1 MPRPAPLWDLLGFG
15 AVTVDD
21 LICVDRYPPPDAKE
35 PIISRQQVGGGLAG
49 TALVAAA
56 RLGAQAAYCGV
67 LGNDALS
74 RFTLE
79 ELERA
84 GVDCSAV
91 IHRTGAQPIQA
102 VVIVGRPSAR
112 RSILFSEAG
121 FQQPDASVITE
132 ALLTRARVLFVDHT
146 AVEAGL
152 LAAPIARAHGIPIVA
167 DFERSTSPRL
177 AELIPQVD
185 HLILNRT
192 MGQQLT
198 GAADPSE
205 MVRTLAGPSQVC
217 CAVTA
222 GEDGLWY
229 AERGKPP
236 CHLPAFAVAAVDTTG
251 CGDVLHGAYA
261 SAIARGSGVH
271 QALMLGA
278 AAAALK
284 TLAPGGRAGIPDL
297 PTVLRFLAD
306 CGFPLA
312 HGKPAILNRGL
323 NP

>member
-35 PIISRQQVGGGLAG
+35 PIVSRQQVGGGPVG
-49 TALVAAA
+49 TAL
-56 RLGAQAAYCGV
+56 
-67 LGNDALS
+67 
-74 RFTLE
+74 
-79 ELERA
+79 
-84 GVDCSAV
+84 
-91 IHRTGAQPIQA
+91 
-102 VVIVGRPSAR
+102 
-112 RSILFSEAG
+112 
-121 FQQPDASVITE
+121 
-132 ALLTRARVLFVDHT
+132 T
-146 AVEAGL
+146 AVEVAL

-177 AELIPQVD
+177 AELLPQVD
-185 HLILNRT
+185 HLILNRI

-205 MVRTLAGPSQVC
+205 MVRSLAEPSPIC

-229 AERGKPP
+229 AERGGPP

-297 PTVLRFLAD
+297 STVLRFLAD
-306 CGFPLA
+306 CGLPLA
-312 HGKPAILNRGL
+312 HGKPAILNGWL